1 MFLAAFMRYSAW
13 ALFNIEVFTKS
24 VLFFIWEMCSR
35 EAKRKEEFSNA
46 IAWQKTHRK
55 NVESIPT
62 FYSEFSVLVN
72 KFT

>member
-13 ALFNIEVFTKS
+13 ALLNIEVFTKS
-24 VLFFIWEMCSR
+24 VLFFIREMCSR
-35 EAKRKEEFSNA
+35 EAERKEECNA

-55 NVESIPT
+55 NVESILT

-72 KFT
+72 KFS